1 MTDFM
6 TSTPL
11 ILVQLTCHRDL
22 RAKGIQLQST
32 CNLCRESHKPQVWLC
47 VLVVSFLSISTCAA
61 IKPERELKRCVMG
74 LHDNIKKSDAEL
86 YAPSLDEINENCDNE
101 MLRCYI
107 LELMMAIN
115 EAELQAEVEAEVF
128 GTKERCIFDYFHLY
142 YFSETLHNSGDC
154 RPCEAYSLQNITI
167 FLERL
172 NNLLEKMSSQG
183 TT

>member
-1 MTDFM
+1 FNFTAI
-6 TSTPL
+6 L
-11 ILVQLTCHRDL
+11 IPAVVVCVTCFTLGLFLT
-22 RAKGIQLQST
+22 KGIQLQST

-47 VLVVSFLSISTCAA
+47 VL
-61 IKPERELKRCVMG
+61 
-74 LHDNIKKSDAEL
+74 
-86 YAPSLDEINENCDNE
+86 ENCDNE

-115 EAELQAEVEAEVF
+115 EAELQAEVEAE
-128 GTKERCIFDYFHLY
+128 
-142 YFSETLHNSGDC
+142 GDC

>member
-22 RAKGIQLQST
+22 RAASSSSRPVICAERAT
-32 CNLCRESHKPQVWLC
+32 NL
-47 VLVVSFLSISTCAA
+47 SFLSISTCAA

>member
-1 MTDFM
+1 YNK
-6 TSTPL
+6 
-11 ILVQLTCHRDL
+11 H
-22 RAKGIQLQST
+22 KGIQLQST

-47 VLVVSFLSISTCAA
+47 VLV
-61 IKPERELKRCVMG
+61 
-74 LHDNIKKSDAEL
+74 
-86 YAPSLDEINENCDNE
+86 ENCDNE

-142 YFSETLHNSGDC
+142 YFSETLHNSVSPGDC